1 MGVLAWITGVL
12 LIVGFGLAGVSK
24 VTKQQ
29 QMVDAAGHMGMS
41 VQQFQMIGGLEIA
54 GAVGVLIGLVSE
66 DLRGLGIAA
75 AIGLALVGI
84 GAVVFHVR
92 AGDKPPAF
100 APAAVLT
107 IVAVLAVVGLAG
119 M

>member
-12 LIVGFGLAGVSK
+12 LILGFALAGVSK
-24 VTKQQ
+24 VTKQAR
-29 QMVDAAGHMGMS
+29 MVDAAGHMGLS

-66 DLRGLGIAA
+66 DLRGLGVAG

-92 AGDKPPAF
+92 AGDEPPAF
-100 APAAVLT
+100 APAGVLT
-107 IVAVLAVVGLAG
+107 IVAILAVIGLAA